1 LPEDGLSP
9 RPDDIWQGHGA
20 GDHRHH
26 QTEEEGEEEMSETRK
41 PTFIQNINGWMTPI
55 LVGVVIA
62 VAGFI
67 ALEAVQL
74 GKTVSTIGTIQTEV
88 RANQSEMKSDIK
100 EIRVT
105 VEKVSEKLDTHM
117 VVRDAN
123 SKIHHRTTVT
133 PCNKCHDK

>member
-1 LPEDGLSP
+1 
-9 RPDDIWQGHGA
+9 
-20 GDHRHH
+20 
-26 QTEEEGEEEMSETRK
+26 MSDTRK

-67 ALEAVQL
+67 AIEAVQL

-88 RANQSEMKSDIK
+88 RANQTEMKSDIK
-100 EIRVT
+100 EIRMT
-105 VEKVSEKLDTHM
+105 VEKVSEKLDAHM
-117 VVRDAN
+117 ITKEVN
-123 SKIHHRTTVT
+123 SKIHHRNQVT